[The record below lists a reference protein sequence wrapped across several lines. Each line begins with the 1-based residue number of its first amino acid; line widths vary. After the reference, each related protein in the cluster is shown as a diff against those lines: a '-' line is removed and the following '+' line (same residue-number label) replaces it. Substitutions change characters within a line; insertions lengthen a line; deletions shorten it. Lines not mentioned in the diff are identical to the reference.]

1 MSILEHFKTEPER
14 FLPGFSFALGMAAG
28 FYPLFLP
35 RLLLGFA
42 ACAAAGPG
50 IVLAELARAG
60 GGRGHRLR
68 SIRCLALAL
77 GLASGLALRT
87 DEAGMAAPLAPPG
100 TGLRLERL
108 EIAGLKGRLS
118 ADSSPVSKGYRF
130 YPLKLEALKVLAP
143 GISGEY
149 SCRDSLALLAQGGEA
164 LEWGAPVETAGVLVA
179 AKDGS
184 TRGPAFFAR
193 GKLIAA
199 DGRILPDEG
208 ADLPRATT
216 LRATTL
222 RRPRDLREF
231 RAGVRR
237 GFRSAIARAG
247 GREAKGLLEALLMG
261 FRDDLDAE
269 EADDF
274 KKAGCAHIL
283 ALSGQHLAILAA
295 AVSLLCKPLFGPRK
309 SRIAS
314 LFLAAAFVFVA
325 GPGPSL
331 LRSILMYGLAALA
344 FFLDRPQPSLTVLA
358 LVFAVTARIDPASAR
373 SLSYGLSYLALFGL
387 IVLGPSFERLLL
399 PILPPPIAAALA
411 ASLAAQCATGPLMA
425 LAFGALYPAGILAS
439 VVSSPL
445 VAAFIWWGLGASL
458 LVGLVPALG
467 PALALVSGLIHRVLA
482 WTMAFFADWPSISL
496 SGAALPLAAAV
507 VVLIAAFVYALPYVE
522 YRAFAHRRAQGW
534 PRGRATEL

>member
-1 MSILEHFKTEPER
+1 MLIFKHLEAEPER
-14 FLPGFSFALGMAAG
+14 FLPGFAFALGMAAG

-35 RLLLGFA
+35 RLLLGFV

-60 GGRGHRLR
+60 GTRGLRLR

-77 GLASGLALRT
+77 GLAAGLALRT

-100 TGLRLERL
+100 TGLRFERL
-108 EIAGLKGRLS
+108 EVAGLKARLS

-149 SCRDSLALLAQGGEA
+149 SCRDSLSLLAQGGEA

-179 AKDGS
+179 AKEGS
-184 TRGPAFFAR
+184 ARGPAFFAR

-199 DGRILPDEG
+199 DGRILPDDG
-208 ADLPRATT
+208 AAAP
-216 LRATTL
+216 

-295 AVSLLCKPLFGPRK
+295 AVSLLCKPLLGPRK

-344 FFLDRPQPSLTVLA
+344 FFLDRPQPSLTVLS
-358 LVFAVTARIDPASAR
+358 LVFAATAFIDPASAR
-373 SLSYGLSYLALFGL
+373 SLSYALSYLALFGL

-425 LAFGALYPAGILAS
+425 LVFGALYPAGILAS

-458 LVGLVPALG
+458 LVGLVPAVG
-467 PALALVSGLIHRVLA
+467 PALALVSGLLHRALA
-482 WTMAFFADWPSISL
+482 WTMAFFAGWPSLAL
-496 SGAALPLAAAV
+496 SGYALPLAAAV
-507 VVLIAAFVYALPYVE
+507 VVLIAAFVYALPYAE
-522 YRAFAHRRAQGW
+522 YRAFAHKRAQGQGW
-534 PRGRATEL
+534 APRATEL